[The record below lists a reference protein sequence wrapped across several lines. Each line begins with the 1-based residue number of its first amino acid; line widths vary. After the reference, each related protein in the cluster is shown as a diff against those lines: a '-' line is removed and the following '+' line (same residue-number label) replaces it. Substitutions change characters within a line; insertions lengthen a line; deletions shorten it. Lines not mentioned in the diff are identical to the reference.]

1 MKRIVSITLAAML
14 LLGLLAGCGGSS
26 NVNKDYVGVYKLS
39 QLADFS
45 VEEYA
50 SLLDMELEE
59 AKDSMMV
66 ELKDDGTAVWTT
78 DGEAESLKWKSEGET
93 VTLFDDAGDDTIDGT
108 FADGALTFDFEGET
122 VVLTRE

>member
-1 MKRIVSITLAAML
+1 MKRILSMILAAML
-14 LLGLLAGCGGSS
+14 LLGLLAGCGGAD
-26 NVNKDYVGVYKLS
+26 VNKDYVGVYKLS
-39 QLADFS
+39 QLSTFS

-50 SLLDMELEE
+50 SMLDMELEE
-59 AKDSMMV
+59 AKESMMV
-66 ELKDDGTAVWTT
+66 ELKDDGSAVWTT